1 MVWWSVCVRCGVIKG
16 QEREGSVFYRSRPSL
31 HYGCGRAMP
40 ASARGNKMVNQRH
53 TSLSV
58 VFVDSRLLNEV
69 SGVTNSGRHDMN
81 SWRPIEKPHTRRRMP
96 RPTTPRD
103 APSAMEELSISKI
116 IRSISHASLTRQPH
130 FGERKTGHTCISSRR
145 KPSSGGRESSQRV
158 GVPRPSLKQWIS
170 IGKQA

>member
-1 MVWWSVCVRCGVIKG
+1 
-16 QEREGSVFYRSRPSL
+16 
-31 HYGCGRAMP
+31 
-40 ASARGNKMVNQRH
+40 MVNQRH

-103 APSAMEELSISKI
+103 APSAMEELSISENEI
-116 IRSISHASLTRQPH
+116 IRSISHASLTLVNARQGTRMH
-130 FGERKTGHTCISSRR
+130 QFATETKQRWKGEFAA
-145 KPSSGGRESSQRV
+145 SGGPQTVTKAVDLNR
-158 GVPRPSLKQWIS
+158 
-170 IGKQA
+170 

>member
-1 MVWWSVCVRCGVIKG
+1 MRCGVIKG

-103 APSAMEELSISKI
+103 APSAMEELSISENEI
-116 IRSISHASLTRQPH
+116 IRSISHASLTLVNARQGTH
-130 FGERKTGHTCISSRR
+130 ASVRDGNQAAVE
-145 KPSSGGRESSQRV
+145 GRVRSEWGSPDRH
-158 GVPRPSLKQWIS
+158 
-170 IGKQA
+170 